1 MLGNGMGNMGNGM
14 MANPPMPRMTPP
26 RQISPPRPQYLPG
39 RFINS
44 EADITPGEILMDGS
58 ISFFCTNDLSRII
71 IKQWNAQ
78 GTIDTMTYVAE
89 RPQPAEAVQQV
100 QQNQQPQMPDPPPP
114 PNQQQAQPDL
124 NVTAIKALTDS
135 IEGAFNNLA
144 SNIQQGMQALSDKLD
159 NWEGGR
165 G

>member
-1 MLGNGMGNMGNGM
+1 MFPTYGTMPNPG
-14 MANPPMPRMTPP
+14 NPPMGRMTPP
-26 RQISPPRPQYLPG
+26 RPITAPRTQYLPG

-44 EADITPGEILMDGS
+44 EADITPGEIPMDGS
-58 ISFFCTNDLSRII
+58 ISFFCTNDLGRII

-78 GTIDTMTYVAE
+78 GTLDTMSYTLD
-89 RPQPAEAVQQV
+89 RPQPIEPTQQAQKS
-100 QQNQQPQMPDPPPP
+100 QQSQMPDAPLSSNVQP
-114 PNQQQAQPDL
+114 QPDP
-124 NVTAIKALTDS
+124 NISAIKGLTDS

-144 SNIQQGMQALSDKLD
+144 SNIQQGMQALADKID